1 MPLEFVGG
9 KVSGSAGFGAGHF
22 GGGVRSLAGGWRGG
36 VHSIEQDGDCAA
48 ECCDADLPG
57 VGAGPVLR
65 WCAVAHSTM
74 GPGRRPPLKLT

>member
-36 VHSIEQDGDCAA
+36 VHSMGQGGDCWGRALNVA
-48 ECCDADLPG
+48 RDDDLARLSVAMLICPESGQAPTYDDAL
-57 VGAGPVLR
+57 
-65 WCAVAHSTM
+65 
-74 GPGRRPPLKLT
+74 